1 VERHPNRVQE
11 NRTEALEGVSMA
23 QVHPIPT
30 LPAVHAQALGLLGD
44 SKTSIPELGDIVE
57 TDPALTVSVLRAANS
72 AASAPVTPIG
82 TPGEAIVRVG
92 LETTR
97 KIVTAAVVSES
108 FNRLDHAGLDTT
120 ELWRH
125 LFTTALVADASAWG
139 AQQRS
144 TAFTAGLLHLIGRM
158 AMAQSDP
165 QRYQRV
171 VEMAA
176 SGVQVLDAEVNVFGY
191 DSQSWGV
198 EVARAW
204 DVPDEIV
211 EAVGGFSDGS
221 IGPLAWVTWNGRRIS
236 SALGIGD
243 GVQPA
248 EQMDIHGPLT
258 EEDERLL
265 SGFGGAEGLIE
276 QANWMLQSVTSAQK
290 AA

>member
-1 VERHPNRVQE
+1 
-11 NRTEALEGVSMA
+11 MA

-30 LPAVHAQALGLLGD
+30 LPAVHAQALGLLSD
-44 SKTSIPELGDIVE
+44 PSTSIPQLGQVVE

-82 TPGEAIVRVG
+82 TPAEAIVRVG
-92 LETTR
+92 LKTTR
-97 KIVTAAVVSES
+97 EIITAAVVSES
-108 FNRLDHAGLDTT
+108 FNRLDYAGIDSN

-139 AQQRS
+139 AEQRS

-165 QRYQRV
+165 QRYTQV
-171 VEMAA
+171 AA
-176 SGVQVLDAEVNVFGY
+176 IARTGRSVLDSEANVFGY

-198 EVARAW
+198 EVGRAW
-204 DVPDEIV
+204 DVPDEII

-221 IGPLAWVTWNGRRIS
+221 VGPLAWVAWNGRRIAA
-236 SALGIGD
+236 ALGIGD
-243 GVQPA
+243 GVHEA
-248 EQMDIHGPLT
+248 EQMDVYGELTPEDDQLLAGLGGP
-258 EEDERLL
+258 DK
-265 SGFGGAEGLIE
+265 LIE
-276 QANWMLQSVTSAQK
+276 QAEWMLGSVTKAK

>member
-1 VERHPNRVQE
+1 
-11 NRTEALEGVSMA
+11 MA
-23 QVHPIPT
+23 QAHPIPT

-44 SKTSIPELGDIVE
+44 SKTSIPELGHVVE
-57 TDPALTVSVLRAANS
+57 SDPALTVSVLRAANS
-72 AASAPVTPIG
+72 AASSPVTPIG
-82 TPGEAIVRVG
+82 TPNEAIVRVG
-92 LETTR
+92 LDTTR

-108 FNRLDHAGLDTT
+108 FNRLDHAGIDTT

-125 LFTTALVADASAWG
+125 LFVTALVADASAWG

-171 VEMAA
+171 VESANT
-176 SGVQVLDAEVNVFGY
+176 GVQVLDAEVNVFGY

-221 IGPLAWVTWNGRRIS
+221 IGPLAWVTWNGRRVA

-243 GVQPA
+243 GVQSA
-248 EQMDIHGPLT
+248 ELMDIHGLLT
-258 EEDERLL
+258 EEDHRLL
-265 SGFGGAEGLIE
+265 AGFGGSEGLIE
-276 QANWMLQSVTSAQK
+276 QANWMLHSVASSAK